1 MRPLNDA
8 VDGVVNERDAGR
20 VRAEQVGV
28 DGSGEGTG
36 DALQPGELAEHVT
49 HRVGRDSALDVDGRD
64 VAALDARPEAPGQ

>member
-1 MRPLNDA
+1 LNNCPDWLSCGAHLHVELFDAVVRPLNDA

-49 HRVGRDSALDVDGRD
+49 H
-64 VAALDARPEAPGQ
+64 